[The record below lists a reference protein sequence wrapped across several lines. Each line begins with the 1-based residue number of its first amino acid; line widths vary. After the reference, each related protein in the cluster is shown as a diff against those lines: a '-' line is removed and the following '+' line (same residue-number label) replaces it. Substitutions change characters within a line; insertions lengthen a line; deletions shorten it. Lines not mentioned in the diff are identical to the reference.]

1 MWCGSNFKWGQRSR
15 CHFKIIGLFC
25 GKTSGANYHSE
36 YFIYILKHVWRGSL
50 NHSLASWLPSEESVA
65 ASFKGAGG
73 NPKNTEFKSVWCLK
87 TKLCVCLLISDVL
100 FFYSMWSFLP
110 PKSKFTGSFFCQ
122 TSDGENVPLW
132 PVRLRREARGCSS
145 RWGWSGPPSPSL
157 RPDPAPARCGRSGRA
172 TCFPMN
178 QCAPRLC
185 GPERDESLTNK
196 HWPHFIPFIYISLF
210 PLMFRWFQT
219 TSVVFIDM
227 THHDLHEF

>member
-1 MWCGSNFKWGQRSR
+1 MVPENKA
-15 CHFKIIGLFC
+15 L
-25 GKTSGANYHSE
+25 
-36 YFIYILKHVWRGSL
+36 
-50 NHSLASWLPSEESVA
+50 
-65 ASFKGAGG
+65 
-73 NPKNTEFKSVWCLK
+73 
-87 TKLCVCLLISDVL
+87 CLLTYI
-100 FFYSMWSFLP
+100 
-110 PKSKFTGSFFCQ
+110 GSFIFLFDVELFASKISIHWVFFGQ

-196 HWPHFIPFIYISLF
+196 HWPHFIPFIYIPLF

-219 TSVVFIDM
+219 TSVVFIHM
-227 THHDLHEF
+227 THHDLPQF